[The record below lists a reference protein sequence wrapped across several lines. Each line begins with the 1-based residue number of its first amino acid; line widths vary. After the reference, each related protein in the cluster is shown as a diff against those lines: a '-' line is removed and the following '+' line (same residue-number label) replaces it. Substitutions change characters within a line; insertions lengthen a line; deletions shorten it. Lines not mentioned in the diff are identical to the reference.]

1 MKSHQWAAIGCF
13 FAGAAVAL
21 GAFAAHAFKSELSEY
36 ALCIFETGVQ
46 YQFLHGLALIS
57 LGCWQSPVPSRLLQA
72 ANVFLVLGIVFFS
85 GSLYALAFMSWTW
98 VWPLTPL
105 GGMSFLVGW
114 GLALVSLW
122 RIRN

>member
-13 FAGAAVAL
+13 FAGTAVVL
-21 GAFAAHAFKSELSEY
+21 GAFAAHAFKSTLSEY
-36 ALCIFETGVQ
+36 ALSIFETGVQ
-46 YQFLHGLALIS
+46 YQFLHGLALLS
-57 LGCWQSPVPSRLLQA
+57 LGGWQRRVSSRLLQA
-72 ANVFLVLGIVFFS
+72 ASVFWVLGIVFFS
-85 GSLYALAFMSWTW
+85 GSLYVLALMSWTW